1 MKKLLFTIGLCLTAM
16 VCSVSWGY
24 AKQQAWKIGHVR
36 PAGSA
41 IDIDISRFTEAI
53 TDKTGGAIDFTIY
66 PANKLGDYSV
76 VQERVSFGEVEMY
89 VGPFGTAVDKRLML
103 AFTPFLVDTW
113 SGAQRL
119 YSASS
124 PLFKYLQ
131 SFLEPQNIKLIGG
144 WPVYFGGIALTEK
157 PVEPGN
163 PDVSK
168 DMIIRVP
175 PIRSFELTAKALGYT
190 PYPITW
196 MYAKMG
202 LKTGMVKGMIG
213 GGAEGY
219 KGLSN
224 LISFYL
230 PLKDHFEYWFVY
242 MNLETWNSL
251 SDEQQKIITD
261 QAQQMESRRYSIA
274 EQDERQNLAAL
285 KELGV
290 DVQEISDSEY
300 QRMRSKIRQSVWPQL
315 RKDIGQSFDEVIQFV
330 EQGE

>member
-1 MKKLLFTIGLCLTAM
+1 MKKLLLIIGCCLMTIVVNAQFGF
-16 VCSVSWGY
+16 

-41 IDIDISRFTEAI
+41 IDNDVRELTQAISNE
-53 TDKTGGAIDFTIY
+53 TGGTIDFNIY

-76 VQERVSFGEVEMY
+76 VQERVSFGEVDMY
-89 VGPFGTAVDKRLML
+89 VGPFGTTVDKKLML
-103 AFTPFLVDTW
+103 AFIPFLVDTW
-113 SGAQRL
+113 SEAQRL

-124 PLFKYLQ
+124 PLVNHLQ
-131 SFLEPQNIKLIGG
+131 DFLEPLNIKILGG
-144 WPVYFGGIALTEK
+144 WPVYFGGIALTDE
-157 PVEPGN
+157 PEGPGN
-163 PDVSK
+163 PEISK

-202 LKTGMVKGMIG
+202 LKTGMVKGLIG

-224 LISFYL
+224 LISYYI
-230 PLKDHFEYWFVY
+230 PVKDHFEYWFVY
-242 MNLETWNSL
+242 MNLELWNSL
-251 SDEQQKIITD
+251 PTEQQQIITAQVSKMEAKRYEVAEKDEQQ
-261 QAQQMESRRYSIA
+261 
-274 EQDERQNLAAL
+274 NLVEL

-290 DVQEISDSEY
+290 EVYELKEAEHDAMSQKVKEV
-300 QRMRSKIRQSVWPQL
+300 VWPQL
-315 RKDIGQSFDEVIQFV
+315 RKDIGPTFDDVVKFV
-330 EQGE
+330 ESAN

>member
-76 VQERVSFGEVEMY
+76 VQEQVEMY

-290 DVQEISDSEY
+290 DVREISDSEY

-330 EQGE
+330 EQGK

>member
-16 VCSVSWGY
+16 VCSVSGSF
-24 AKQQAWKIGHVR
+24 AKQHSWKIGHVR

-41 IDIDISRFTEAI
+41 IDNDIRQFTEAI
-53 TDKTGGAIDFTIY
+53 ATETGGAIDFTIY

-89 VGPFGTAVDKRLML
+89 VGPFGTAVDKKLML

-113 SGAQRL
+113 KDAQRL

-131 SFLEPQNIKLIGG
+131 SFLEPQSIKLIGG
-144 WPVYFGGIALTEK
+144 WPVYFGGIALTEQ

-175 PIRSFELTAKALGYT
+175 PIRSFELTARTLGYT

-224 LISFYL
+224 LISYYL
-230 PLKDHFEYWFVY
+230 PIKDQFEYWFVY
-242 MNLETWNSL
+242 MNMETWKSL
-251 SDEQQKIITD
+251 SAEQQKIITD
-261 QAQQMESRRYSIA
+261 QAQRMESRRYEIA
-274 EQDERQNLAAL
+274 EQDEQQNLDAL

-290 DVQEISDSEY
+290 EVYEISDSEY
-300 QRMRSKIRQSVWPQL
+300 QKMRSKIRQNVWPQL
-315 RKDIGQSFDEVIQFV
+315 RKDIGHPFDEVVQFV

>member
-330 EQGE
+330 EQGK